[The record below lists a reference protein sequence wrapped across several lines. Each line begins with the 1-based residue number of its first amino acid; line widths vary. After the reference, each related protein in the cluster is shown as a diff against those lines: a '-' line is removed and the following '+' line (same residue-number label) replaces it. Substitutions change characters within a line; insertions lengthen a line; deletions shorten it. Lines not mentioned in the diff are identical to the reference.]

1 MNIKNFW
8 MIVVVGL
15 VSLCTISCGS
25 DDEDKGG
32 TNENPITAKDP
43 EGTII
48 ANLTSGAKYRDG
60 ILLRPNS
67 EKMTYLYMDGSNNLT
82 ICDYNGNVGLS
93 CGIVCVG
100 QVNGLSSITSN
111 SYKEYAGKSAAIPG
125 YGYIFYDRGNQYYR
139 LFVEN

>member
-1 MNIKNFW
+1 
-8 MIVVVGL
+8 
-15 VSLCTISCGS
+15 
-25 DDEDKGG
+25 
-32 TNENPITAKDP
+32 
-43 EGTII
+43 
-48 ANLTSGAKYRDG
+48 
-60 ILLRPNS
+60 
-67 EKMTYLYMDGSNNLT
+67 MDGSNNLT

-139 LFVEN
+139 LFVENYIENTTGGIMGATIKYQQWNSNSQ